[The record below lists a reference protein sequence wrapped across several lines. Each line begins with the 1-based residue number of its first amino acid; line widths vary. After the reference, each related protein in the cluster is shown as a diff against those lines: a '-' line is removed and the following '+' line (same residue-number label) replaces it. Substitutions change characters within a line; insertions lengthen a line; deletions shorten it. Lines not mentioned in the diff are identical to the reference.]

1 MLLAVIHMPA
11 IRESAPLTRLQD
23 DEQQF
28 RLKVRRFAEGTVRPL
43 VGDMDQRA
51 EFPRSLVDALFA
63 LGVMGIEIPEA
74 YGGGGGTFFQAVVTI
89 EELARVDPAV
99 AVFVDVQNALV
110 NTAVLRTGSALQ
122 KQRYLPALAA
132 NTVGAYAMS
141 ERTAGSDAFAL
152 TSRAELKGDA
162 YVLNGRKMWITNA
175 AEAGLFLVF
184 ANARPDQGAQGVTAF
199 LVDRASD
206 GLSFG
211 KRENKLGIRA
221 SSTCEV
227 ILDNVRVPQ
236 ENVLG
241 PVGSGSKIAVE
252 TLNEGRI
259 GIAAQMLGLAQGAF
273 EAALEYAQQRRQFGQ
288 PIAAFQGVQFPLA
301 EMATEIEAARLLVY
315 NAARLKEA
323 GGPPAERFRSAS
335 MAKYLASRVAE
346 SVASQAVEIFGGC
359 GFIKDFPAE
368 KFYRDAKVGK
378 IYEGTSNMQLRTI
391 ATTLLDHQ

>member
-1 MLLAVIHMPA
+1 MTP
-11 IRESAPLTRLQD
+11 RESAPLTRLQE

-28 RLKVRRFAEGTVRPL
+28 RLKVRQFAEETVRPL

-99 AVFVDVQNALV
+99 AVLVDVQNALV
-110 NTAVLRTGSALQ
+110 NTAVLRAGSALQ

-227 ILDNVRVPQ
+227 ILDNVRVAQ

-241 PVGSGSKIAVE
+241 PVGAGSKIAVE

-273 EAALEYAQQRRQFGQ
+273 EAALGYAQQRRQFGQ

-301 EMATEIEAARLLVY
+301 EMATDIEAARLLVY

-323 GGPPAERFRSAS
+323 GATPPERFRSAS
-335 MAKYLASRVAE
+335 MAKYFASRVAE

-368 KFYRDAKVGK
+368 KFYRDAKIGK

>member
-1 MLLAVIHMPA
+1 MTP
-11 IRESAPLTRLQD
+11 RESAPLTRLRE
-23 DEQQF
+23 DELQF
-28 RLKVRRFAEGTVRPL
+28 RLKVRQFAEETVRPL

-51 EFPRSLVDALFA
+51 EFPRSLVDSLFA

-99 AVFVDVQNALV
+99 AVLVDVQNALV

-227 ILDNVRVPQ
+227 ILDNVRVAQ

-241 PVGSGSKIAVE
+241 PVGAGSKIAVE

-273 EAALEYAQQRRQFGQ
+273 EAALGYAQQRRQFGQ

-301 EMATEIEAARLLVY
+301 EMATDIEAARLLVY

-323 GGPPAERFRSAS
+323 GATPAERFRSAS
-335 MAKYLASRVAE
+335 MAKYFASRVAE

>member
-1 MLLAVIHMPA
+1 
-11 IRESAPLTRLQD
+11 
-23 DEQQF
+23 
-28 RLKVRRFAEGTVRPL
+28 
-43 VGDMDQRA
+43 
-51 EFPRSLVDALFA
+51 
-63 LGVMGIEIPEA
+63 
-74 YGGGGGTFFQAVVTI
+74 
-89 EELARVDPAV
+89 
-99 AVFVDVQNALV
+99 
-110 NTAVLRTGSALQ
+110 
-122 KQRYLPALAA
+122 
-132 NTVGAYAMS
+132 
-141 ERTAGSDAFAL
+141 
-152 TSRAELKGDA
+152 
-162 YVLNGRKMWITNA
+162 
-175 AEAGLFLVF
+175 
-184 ANARPDQGAQGVTAF
+184 
-199 LVDRASD
+199 
-206 GLSFG
+206 LSFG

-227 ILDNVRVPQ
+227 ILDNVRVAQ

-241 PVGSGSKIAVE
+241 PVGAGSKIAVE

-273 EAALEYAQQRRQFGQ
+273 EAALGYAQQRRQFGQ

-301 EMATEIEAARLLVY
+301 EMATDIEAARLLVY

-323 GGPPAERFRSAS
+323 GATPAERFRSAS
-335 MAKYLASRVAE
+335 MAKYFASRVAE

>member
-1 MLLAVIHMPA
+1 MLAAMTP
-11 IRESAPLTRLQD
+11 RESAPLTRLQE

-28 RLKVRRFAEGTVRPL
+28 RLKVRQFAEETVRPL

-74 YGGGGGTFFQAVVTI
+74 YDGGGGTFFQAVVTI

-99 AVFVDVQNALV
+99 AVLVDVQNALV

-227 ILDNVRVPQ
+227 ILDNVRVAQ

-241 PVGSGSKIAVE
+241 PVGAGSKIAVE

-273 EAALEYAQQRRQFGQ
+273 EAALGYAQQRRQFGQ

-301 EMATEIEAARLLVY
+301 EMATDIEAARLLVY

-323 GGPPAERFRSAS
+323 GATPAERFRSAS
-335 MAKYLASRVAE
+335 MAKYFASRVAE

>member
-1 MLLAVIHMPA
+1 MTP
-11 IRESAPLTRLQD
+11 RESAPLTRLQE

-28 RLKVRRFAEGTVRPL
+28 RLKVRQFAEETVRPL

-51 EFPRSLVDALFA
+51 EFPRSLVDSLFA

-99 AVFVDVQNALV
+99 AVLVDVQNALV

-227 ILDNVRVPQ
+227 ILDNVRVAQ

-241 PVGSGSKIAVE
+241 PVGAGSKIAVE

-273 EAALEYAQQRRQFGQ
+273 EAALGYAQQRRQFGQ

-301 EMATEIEAARLLVY
+301 EMATDIEAARLLVY

-323 GGPPAERFRSAS
+323 GATPAERFRSAS
-335 MAKYLASRVAE
+335 MAKYFASRVAE